1 MASYNLSKV
10 LYFASKSGGL
20 HVSDKEQRDTDLS
33 THVRGAKK
41 QGLLGKVTPPN
52 GAKAGS
58 YYSITDE
65 GKTILL
71 GLQIGERLRM
81 NKSVNDTAKKLS
93 ESLERTMPKEN
104 RVQLAGLLSLGAKGV
119 ITEEDA
125 VKLGVGKK
133 NTAIRMMN
141 RFNML
146 QTSSDNKGAWPK
158 TLTSAGEALSQV
170 FTVGSSPDAI
180 KLTGDA
186 LVAHQLTQL
195 FKHDD
200 VLSFDHNAPPNIG
213 GTGEEVQ
220 SLVVAGYLGRV
231 ATDDAYQYYRPTEKG
246 LDVLRKEELK
256 ERLNY
261 GASKTGLFAD
271 RLQSLESVTLSTPTY
286 GYGEFVEG
294 MDLSQYSARGQALAL
309 VAIGEESLS
318 GLNDLHWDDA
328 FDRGMSIDDAVN
340 ALRPVADQL
349 KMNSPGA
356 LRERNASILNVLNE
370 VQGRLGGDLEN
381 NQMVGELQKAV
392 KEQLGY
398 TLDSSYA
405 DHMVRGNPKK
415 NALDVHKVNI
425 ETLPKVKDN
434 DGEDPEYNFEKP
446 ALRPH

>member
-1 MASYNLSKV
+1 MSSYNLSKV

-20 HVSDKEQRDTDLS
+20 HVSDKERRDTDLS

-65 GKTILL
+65 GNTILL

-158 TLTSAGEALSQV
+158 ALTSAGEALSQV
-170 FTVGSSPDAI
+170 FAVGSSPDAI

-195 FKHDD
+195 FKHDN

-231 ATDDAYQYYRPTEKG
+231 ATDDAYQYYKPTDKG
-246 LDVLRKEELK
+246 LDVLRHEELK
-256 ERLNY
+256 ERRVY
-261 GASKTGLFAD
+261 GALETGLFAD
-271 RLQSLESVTLSTPTY
+271 RLQSVESTERTIPTY
-286 GYGEFVEG
+286 GYGELVAG
-294 MDLSQYSARGQALAL
+294 MDFGQYSEKGQELAL
-309 VAIGEESLS
+309 EAIGKESLS

-328 FDRGMSIDDAVN
+328 FDRGMSIEDAVN

-349 KMNSPGA
+349 KMNSPAA
-356 LRERNASILNVLNE
+356 LKERHTNVLNVLNE
-370 VQGRLGGDLEN
+370 LRGRLGGDLEN
-381 NQMVGELQKAV
+381 NQMVGELQKSV
-392 KEQLGY
+392 KDQLGY
-398 TLDSSYA
+398 TLDRSYA
-405 DHMVRGNPKK
+405 DHMVRGNPKI
-415 NALDVHKVNI
+415 NVLNVSKVNI
-425 ETLPKVKDN
+425 ETLPKPKGN
-434 DGEDPEYNFEKP
+434 DGEEPEYNFEKP